1 MIQLCMGFTHVSG
14 CRFMNT
20 FGLLALSY
28 SPEVSYFYTTRI
40 IQENVSA
47 ISVSKIMHFYFNF
60 VTWVLNV

>member
-14 CRFMNT
+14 CKLMNT

-28 SPEVSYFYTTRI
+28 SSEAPYFYTTRI

-47 ISVSKIMHFYFNF
+47 ISVSKIMHFFNF
-60 VTWVLNV
+60 VTWVLSV